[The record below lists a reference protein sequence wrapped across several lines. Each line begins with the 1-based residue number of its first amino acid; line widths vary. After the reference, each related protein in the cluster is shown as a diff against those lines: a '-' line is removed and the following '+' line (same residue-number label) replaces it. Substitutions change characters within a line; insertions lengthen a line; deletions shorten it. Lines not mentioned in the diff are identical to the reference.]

1 MFGCNRK
8 SCCIFIVLA
17 FFSVSSQAAVYGGC
31 VKGEKGKVEQV
42 LLGVDNWDQYSI
54 AFRLTSASYSK
65 LISVKHWVSSYS
77 GQGLYTLLS
86 SAHITQK
93 NIEIMNCSS
102 DEQVTALKMSD

>member
-8 SCCIFIVLA
+8 LYCIFTVLA
-17 FFSVSSQAAVYGGC
+17 FFSFSAQASLYGNC
-31 VKGEKGKVEQV
+31 VKGDKGKVEQV

-54 AFRLTSASYSK
+54 AFQLSTANGYKS
-65 LISVKHWVSSYS
+65 ISVKHWVSSYA

-102 DEQVTALKMSD
+102 DNQVLALKMSD